1 MKQLCFSLQLFI
13 LLTLLSSKTK
23 VLSIEIYVERNAD
36 INTVNGARV
45 ELICEVGDIRDPFR

>member
-1 MKQLCFSLQLFI
+1 MKQLCLQLFI

-45 ELICEVGDIRDPFR
+45 ELICEVGDIRDPLR